1 MYQRILAPIDGSE
14 TAQRALGFALS
25 LAREIGAE
33 LIPLFVIDVPIAAY
47 EAPGFDPSIV
57 RDALQQ
63 QGEQLKAES
72 QALMQREKVRGIARV
87 VEVDAPGGN
96 VAERILEEARTT
108 GCDLIVMGTHGRR
121 GVKRFLLGSVA
132 ERLVRMSCCPV
143 LLIPG
148 GVEVATPKHE
158 VIAA

>member
-14 TAQRALGFALS
+14 SAQRALGFALS
-25 LAREIGAE
+25 LARETGAE
-33 LIPLFVIDVPIAAY
+33 LIPLFVIDVPIVAY
-47 EAPGFDPSIV
+47 QAPGFDPSIV

-72 QALMQREKVRGIARV
+72 QALMQRENVRGTARV
-87 VEVDAPGGN
+87 VEADAPGGT
-96 VAERILEEARTT
+96 VAERILEEARAT

-143 LLIPG
+143 LLVPG
-148 GVEVATPKHE
+148 GVEAAAPKHE
-158 VIAA
+158 VMAA